1 MEWGPGWKGIPEI
14 NFQKWPIS
22 KTSWA
27 LTYYKRI
34 SLLAMIPYFL
44 PLGMRPSVNNLG
56 YLLFNGFTLLSCL
69 QLKWGES
76 ETYIFE
82 YIMYIKLIEREE
94 YHVDMLVYMYIIE
107 CIEQNVYA

>member
-1 MEWGPGWKGIPEI
+1 MEWGPGWKGIPER

-34 SLLAMIPYFL
+34 YLLAMIPYFL

-56 YLLFNGFTLLSCL
+56 YLLFNGFTLLSPI
-69 QLKWGES
+69 QMGRK
-76 ETYIFE
+76 
-82 YIMYIKLIEREE
+82 
-94 YHVDMLVYMYIIE
+94 
-107 CIEQNVYA
+107 